1 VLGRRFSEL
10 VADKL
15 TRNRTVPVEKRY
27 ISQLSDTIRLL
38 SVRPVISI
46 YSSKELS
53 TLRISTAADK
63 SSPISKFNLSN
74 GLQILELHHSFARLD
89 SNVLLSKLTN
99 DDRHQ
104 RWPSERRTTMTVIF
118 VLMIFAVFISIDYL
132 QNRGKAPQIAMEDAP
147 VAVVPVPLGAL
158 VEGFHVPERLR
169 FHTGHGWAVRERS
182 RLARVGVDEFGAAL
196 LGGVDRIELPK
207 PGHWLR
213 QGQKAWTFY
222 RNGEKTEMVSP
233 P

>member
-1 VLGRRFSEL
+1 
-10 VADKL
+10 
-15 TRNRTVPVEKRY
+15 
-27 ISQLSDTIRLL
+27 
-38 SVRPVISI
+38 
-46 YSSKELS
+46 
-53 TLRISTAADK
+53 
-63 SSPISKFNLSN
+63 
-74 GLQILELHHSFARLD
+74 
-89 SNVLLSKLTN
+89 
-99 DDRHQ
+99 
-104 RWPSERRTTMTVIF
+104 MTVIL

-132 QNRGKAPQIAMEDAP
+132 RNRNKAPQIAMEAAP
-147 VAVVPVPLGAL
+147 VVVAPMPLGAL

-169 FHTGHGWAVRERS
+169 FHTGHGWALRERS

-233 P
+233 LEGEVVEVNPEVLKNPSLLRNDPYGRGWLMAVHVPDEESVMRNLLPVHLVKEWIRDCAEKLFAKQPQLAGPVMADGGRPIESLTAALPGSSWKEITQEFFLSE